1 MSRKSDITAVIL
13 AGGRGSR
20 MGGLDKGLVELN
32 GKPLIEHVIAAILDQ
47 VGTVVINA
55 NRNRDQYT
63 SFNYP
68 VIADSMDDYQGPLA
82 GFLAAME
89 IVTTSYMVT
98 VPCDG
103 PMLSDDLVERLVS
116 ALERDQADIA
126 VVHDGERMQPVYA
139 LIPIRLRD
147 SLQAYLDGGD
157 RKIDLWYAKHHVAL
171 ADFSD
176 LPSTF
181 VNVNTPEERD
191 KLQKGDTA

>member
-32 GKPLIEHVIAAILDQ
+32 GKPLIEHVISAILDQ
-47 VGTVVINA
+47 VATVVINA

-68 VIADSMDDYQGPLA
+68 VIADSMEDYQGPLA

-89 IVTTSYMVT
+89 AVTTSYMVT

-147 SLQAYLDGGD
+147 SLRTYLDAGD

-191 KLQKGDTA
+191 KLQKGDAA